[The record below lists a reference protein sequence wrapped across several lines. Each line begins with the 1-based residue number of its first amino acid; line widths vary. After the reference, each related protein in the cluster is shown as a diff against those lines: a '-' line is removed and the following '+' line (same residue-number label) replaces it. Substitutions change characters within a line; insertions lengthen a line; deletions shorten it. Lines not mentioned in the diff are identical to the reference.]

1 MSITIGH
8 KIAAFKQTVRSWM
21 FGKIAA
27 GLISG
32 SGSHIFLKIGSPTP
46 NLFISPTN
54 LLKQLTQKKTIIV

>member
-54 LLKQLTQKKTIIV
+54 VEQFEVEVKRIPN